1 MKLNE
6 CNRVNVSESQLLSF
20 FRFILLVYDFGI
32 FEFDMLKVNLLG
44 LLPWPL
50 RFEGD
55 ILLPA
60 MKIFSFW
67 YWGAEPASLIRS
79 KELLFV
85 WLGTTSM
92 SSENESSSLLPI
104 MLGWCWPAA
113 SCKILEP
120 AYSMDCSI
128 YEGCW
133 PDTLAICAC
142 DWIDGYPDILS

>member
-1 MKLNE
+1 MNVID
-6 CNRVNVSESQLLSF
+6 VNVSESQLLSF

-32 FEFDMLKVNLLG
+32 FDMLRVNLLG

-67 YWGAEPASLIRS
+67 YWGAEPASLMRS
-79 KELLFV
+79 KELLFA
-85 WLGTTSM
+85 WFGTTSM
-92 SSENESSSLLPI
+92 SSENESSSLLPM

-113 SCKILEP
+113 SCRILEP
-120 AYSMDCSI
+120 AYSMECSAC
-128 YEGCW
+128 EGCW
-133 PDTLAICAC
+133 PDWLAICALAFAS
-142 DWIDGYPDILS
+142 DE